1 MSEDVWHS
9 VAGGLPNMLDPT
21 MVIQQNSY
29 NTNQVKQT
37 QMRCTK
43 RKHTWSKKQESRTQ
57 IPSQTDA
64 LQPPRAQ
71 APNFTYP
78 MTTQEMAV
86 PKKAYVKMDPRFWKK
101 CLWGE
106 TENIS

>member
-9 VAGGLPNMLDPT
+9 VAGGLLNMLDPT

-86 PKKAYVKMDPRFWKK
+86 PKKAYVKMDPRF
-101 CLWGE
+101 
-106 TENIS
+106 